1 MSVHTKMHPTK
12 QEHQGSMVHLNHK
25 GVAYAIPET
34 VLQAYIEPK
43 KLNRPDNV
51 LAKDFFASFEQNY
64 TKPGCLLQGLRA
76 RENLTQVQFAKKIA
90 VSQSNL
96 SAMENGHRP
105 IGKDIAKR
113 IAAAFNVDYRY
124 FLG

>member
-1 MSVHTKMHPTK
+1 MKTHPTDQAHK
-12 QEHQGSMVHLNHK
+12 ATIVHLHHN

-34 VLQAYIEPK
+34 VLQAYIEPR

-51 LAKDFFASFEQNY
+51 LPKDFFASYEQAY
-64 TKPGCLLQGLRA
+64 TKAGCLLQGLRA
-76 RENLTQVQFAKKIA
+76 RENLTQVQFAKKIG

-96 SAMENGHRP
+96 SSMENGRRP

-113 IAAAFNVDYRY
+113 IAAAFDINYRY
-124 FLG
+124 FLS